1 MEKKIQSKYNRIAM
15 ACQGGG
21 SLGAYHIGVIKAMQ
35 ESGYSPSLVAG
46 ISIGAFVGAIIAGN
60 KPENRIEALTKFWD
74 TISWPESPFIPEST
88 GDLRKF
94 INTLA
99 SLQGFL
105 FGQPAFFSPRKI
117 SPTEHLKGTPGAIS
131 YYDTSKL
138 RETLLEFVDFEGINS
153 GKLARLILG
162 VTRVKDGTLNFFD
175 SAKMPLGPEHVMAS
189 GAMPPGFPGIEI
201 DGDLYWDGGCSSNTP
216 IEGILNAEP
225 KMHTLCFMID
235 LFAAD
240 GRIPENMDDITLT
253 LKNIQFS
260 SRTTH
265 SLKQIMNRKN
275 LKAYI
280 SFLLKHLPA
289 DIKNSPIAKEI
300 QKKADD
306 TTLFDIIHLSYKKPA
321 YEVSSCDC
329 EFSKLSIKS
338 RAEHG
343 YKDMKEALKNSE
355 WLTDHDETTTSR
367 IHKFIGESHT
377 REDE

>member
-1 MEKKIQSKYNRIAM
+1 MEKKAQSKYKRIAM

-21 SLGAYHIGVIKAMQ
+21 SLGAYHIGVLKAME

-60 KPENRIEALTKFWD
+60 KPENRIEVLTKFWD
-74 TISWPESPFIPEST
+74 TISWPESPLVPDST
-88 GDLRKF
+88 GDVRKF

-105 FGQPAFFSPRKI
+105 FGQPAFFSPRLI
-117 SPTEHLKGTPGAIS
+117 SPTHHLKGTPGAIS

-225 KMHTLCFMID
+225 KMDTLCFMID

-240 GRIPENMDDITLT
+240 GRIPENMDDVTLT

-260 SRTTH
+260 SRTNH
-265 SLKQIMNRKN
+265 SLEQIINRKN
-275 LKAYI
+275 LKAYV

-289 DIKNSPIAKEI
+289 NVKNTPIAKEI

-306 TTLFDIIHLSYKKPA
+306 TTLF
-321 YEVSSCDC
+321 
-329 EFSKLSIKS
+329 
-338 RAEHG
+338 
-343 YKDMKEALKNSE
+343 
-355 WLTDHDETTTSR
+355 
-367 IHKFIGESHT
+367 
-377 REDE
+377 